1 MTRPGELG
9 VSAAAM
15 SSLASSVSAVEAA
28 VEQARQAALSVSVPT
43 DAFGILC
50 QFFPPMLDPVEQ
62 GGVDVLTDGVGALDA
77 TVTALQNAA
86 VAYREQEAVNLDAV
100 RAAAP
105 GSGG

>member
-1 MTRPGELG
+1 MTAPGELG
-9 VSAAAM
+9 TSAAGM
-15 SSLASSVSAVEAA
+15 TSLASSVSAVEAA

-62 GGVDVLTDGVGALDA
+62 GGVDALTDGVGALDA
-77 TVTALQNAA
+77 TVTSLQNAA
-86 VAYREQEAVNLDAV
+86 VAYREQEAANVDLL
-100 RAAAP
+100 RAATP